1 VVVKTFKDKLV
12 ATGGF
17 LQFCTFRLKVAGG
30 PDWCL
35 GRVSPGEEPFPR
47 WGHPNHS
54 PIMASFLANQSI
66 FPCQSEQ
73 NALPIRASFLAN
85 LSIIPCPSEHHSL
98 PIRASF
104 LANLSIILCQSEHLS
119 LPL

>member
-1 VVVKTFKDKLV
+1 MLSNLVFFQHDITLAFKKKNLQKRGGCETFKNKLA

-17 LQFCTFRLKVAGG
+17 LQFCTFRLKAAGEPG
-30 PDWCL
+30 WCL

-66 FPCQSEQ
+66 IPCQSQ
-73 NALPIRASFLAN
+73 
-85 LSIIPCPSEHHSL
+85 HHSL
-98 PIRASF
+98 PI
-104 LANLSIILCQSEHLS
+104 
-119 LPL
+119 